1 MGVKS
6 GRKTGRH
13 LWMSRVLPCVQMF
26 YWRILFLL
34 IAYTI
39 FQLIWLLWLKYV
51 KRFPTTTHDIF
62 SRVCNRHKFIRASL
76 KFFVDYYRSAQGNI
90 DSVLQF
96 DEIFWGETISEGAL
110 GIEFEIFIFFVTDS
124 FQISKFSALAL
135 NLFCFLKKS
144 RQPEKNEQYIFLLF
158 IWHTTSDSIASL
170 EYLE

>member
-1 MGVKS
+1 MDMS
-6 GRKTGRH
+6 GF
-13 LWMSRVLPCVQMF
+13 LPWVQMF

-110 GIEFEIFIFFVTDS
+110 ALISISFLFLWQILFKLQSAAQHTEFILFFEP
-124 FQISKFSALAL
+124 
-135 NLFCFLKKS
+135 N
-144 RQPEKNEQYIFLLF
+144 RQPEMNEQQMFLLF
-158 IWHTTSDSIASL
+158 I
-170 EYLE
+170 